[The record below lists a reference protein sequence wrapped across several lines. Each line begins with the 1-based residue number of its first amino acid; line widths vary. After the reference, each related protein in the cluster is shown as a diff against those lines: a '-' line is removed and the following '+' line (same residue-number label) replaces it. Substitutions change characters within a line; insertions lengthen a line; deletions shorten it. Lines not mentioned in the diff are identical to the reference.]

1 MIIFL
6 AAAGF
11 AEDAVHFRTVDI
23 FVDTGGKPLAAYQV
37 EFRAKRGNVK
47 IVGIEGGADA
57 VFKEPPYYDAKAM
70 QQERVI
76 IAAFSTETEMKL
88 PKEKT
93 RVASIHVQVTGDE
106 NPDYAVTLTAAAD
119 SNGNKIS
126 AEATVCR
133 KERAM
138 KIFKITMQCFQC
150 AGSDSPGHRCG
161 GGSHI
166 GLRHGS
172 RPERRASAFS
182 RERGRSWPGFAE
194 RDQTGAKELW
204 IIGRSYTTQIIASG
218 DGTRAGER

>member
-1 MIIFL
+1 MRSWAAILVIFL

-23 FVDTGGKPLAAYQV
+23 YVNAGGKPLAAYQV

-76 IAAFSTETEMKL
+76 IAAFSTETEAKL

-93 RVASIHVQVTGDE
+93 RVASIHVEVTGEE
-106 NPDYAVTLTAAAD
+106 NPDYAVTLTVAAG

-126 AEATVCR
+126 AEAT
-133 KERAM
+133 
-138 KIFKITMQCFQC
+138 
-150 AGSDSPGHRCG
+150 
-161 GGSHI
+161 
-166 GLRHGS
+166 
-172 RPERRASAFS
+172 
-182 RERGRSWPGFAE
+182 FAE
-194 RDQTGAKELW
+194 RKE
-204 IIGRSYTTQIIASG
+204 
-218 DGTRAGER
+218 